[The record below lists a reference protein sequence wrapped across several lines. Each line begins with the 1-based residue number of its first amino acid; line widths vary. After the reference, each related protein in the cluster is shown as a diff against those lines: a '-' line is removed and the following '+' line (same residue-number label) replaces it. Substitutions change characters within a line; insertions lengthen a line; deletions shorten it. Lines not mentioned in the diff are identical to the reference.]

1 MSDIKLEVAIEK
13 SPISISINDTEKILF
28 QMKNCICKVYN
39 NRGGKGTGFFCKIPF
54 PDESNLLDV
63 LFTANHILNEEDIKE
78 NNSIYFSIDDNT
90 EKKSIFINEKRKK
103 YTYEDFDVSLIEIKP
118 EDNIIYYLD
127 IDDVAIKDSL
137 NFIENSYKNK
147 SIYIMH
153 YPKSEEVRL
162 SIRLLKNIKNNS
174 IIHLWNTSDGS
185 SGAPIVSLH
194 TEKVLGV
201 HIGGHTEKKYNLG
214 VFMKNPIVKFYE
226 KYKNDNIE
234 INSEY
239 LKKIEYQF
247 IKEPQKLKYKY
258 NIINTNDI
266 WGANDL
272 FEIFISYKDNLEY
285 IVSPNF
291 YNYNL
296 DILALLDN
304 HLIKSLKGHQ
314 NHITTIRYFINNKN
328 YKWIFNF
335 RR

>member
-153 YPKSEEVRL
+153 YPESKEVRL

-174 IIHLWNTSDGS
+174 IIHL
-185 SGAPIVSLH
+185 
-194 TEKVLGV
+194 
-201 HIGGHTEKKYNLG
+201 
-214 VFMKNPIVKFYE
+214 
-226 KYKNDNIE
+226 
-234 INSEY
+234 
-239 LKKIEYQF
+239 
-247 IKEPQKLKYKY
+247 
-258 NIINTNDI
+258 
-266 WGANDL
+266 
-272 FEIFISYKDNLEY
+272 
-285 IVSPNF
+285 
-291 YNYNL
+291 
-296 DILALLDN
+296 
-304 HLIKSLKGHQ
+304 
-314 NHITTIRYFINNKN
+314 
-328 YKWIFNF
+328 
-335 RR
+335 